1 MKKLIALILA
11 LMLLFSLTACGE
23 KDNESRKLFDYK
35 DLGKYIDIAKY
46 EGIEI
51 SKSDE
56 KIVDAVSAAN
66 KSNLDSLSL
75 GEEVEVA
82 SGTVEKGDNAHIK
95 YVGKIDGVAFEGGS
109 TGDEGADL
117 VIGSNS
123 YIDGFESGLIGAAIG
138 SKKVLNLKFP
148 KDYHQKDY
156 AGKDVEFTVYI
167 EYVKRTRYPELTDD
181 IAKQLGYDILMEYNA
196 EVLKNCIKTELVER
210 IAKDSKVIKQPEK
223 ELDYYVENDVEY
235 YKSYAQSMGYTFED
249 YLKNYSMDEKAFRE
263 QIRANYED
271 TMVYYLVVYYIARE
285 ENLTATK
292 DEMTKEYEK
301 LAKEYSMEVSAIKE
315 QMPEEQMEFTII
327 YEKVQNF
334 IYDNAKIK

>member
-1 MKKLIALILA
+1 
-11 LMLLFSLTACGE
+11 
-23 KDNESRKLFDYK
+23 
-35 DLGKYIDIAKY
+35 
-46 EGIEI
+46 
-51 SKSDE
+51 
-56 KIVDAVSAAN
+56 
-66 KSNLDSLSL
+66 
-75 GEEVEVA
+75 
-82 SGTVEKGDNAHIK
+82 
-95 YVGKIDGVAFEGGS
+95 
-109 TGDEGADL
+109 
-117 VIGSNS
+117 
-123 YIDGFESGLIGAAIG
+123 
-138 SKKVLNLKFP
+138 
-148 KDYHQKDY
+148 
-156 AGKDVEFTVYI
+156 
-167 EYVKRTRYPELTDD
+167 
-181 IAKQLGYDILMEYNA
+181 
-196 EVLKNCIKTELVER
+196 
-210 IAKDSKVIKQPEK
+210 KVIKQPEK

-301 LAKEYSMEVSAIKE
+301 LAKEYSMEVSAVKE

>member
-1 MKKLIALILA
+1 MKRIIALSLA
-11 LMLLFSLTACGE
+11 LLLLISVCACG
-23 KDNESRKLFDYK
+23 KKESTKLFDYK
-35 DLGKYIDIAKY
+35 DLGKYIDIADYK
-46 EGIEI
+46 GIEI

-56 KIVDAVSAAN
+56 KIVDAVAAAN
-66 KSNLDSLSL
+66 KNNLDSLSL

-123 YIDGFESGLIGAAIG
+123 YIEGFESGLIGAAIG

-156 AGKDVEFTVYI
+156 AGKDVEFTVDI
-167 EYVKRTRYPELTDD
+167 EYVKRTRYPDLTDD
-181 IAKQLGYDILMEYNA
+181 IAKQLGYDMLMEYNA
-196 EVLKNCIKTELVER
+196 DVLKNCIKTELIDR
-210 IAKDSKVIKQPEK
+210 IAKGSKVIKQPEK
-223 ELDYYVENDVEY
+223 ELDYYVQNDVDY
-235 YKSYAQSMGYTFED
+235 YKSYAESMGYTFED

-263 QIRANYED
+263 QIRTNYED

-285 ENLTATK
+285 EKLTASK

-301 LAKEYSMEVSAIKE
+301 LAKEYSTEVAEIKK

-334 IYDNAKIK
+334 VYDNAKIK

>member
-1 MKKLIALILA
+1 MKKIIAFLLCA
-11 LMLLFSLTACGE
+11 LLLLSVCGCG
-23 KDNESRKLFDYK
+23 KTDSTKLFDYK

-46 EGIEI
+46 KGIEI
-51 SKSDE
+51 SQSDE
-56 KIVDAVSAAN
+56 KITDAVDAAN
-66 KSNLDSLSL
+66 KNNLDSLEL

-82 SGTVEKGDNAHIK
+82 SGTVEKGDSAHIK

-123 YIDGFESGLIGAAIG
+123 YIDGFETGLIGAAIG
-138 SKKVLNLKFP
+138 STKVLNLKFP

-156 AGKDVEFTVYI
+156 AGKDVVFTVDI
-167 EYVKRTRYPELTDD
+167 EYVKRTRYPALTDE
-181 IAKQLGYDILMEYNA
+181 IAKQLGYDMLIEYNA
-196 EVLKNCIKTELVER
+196 DVLKNCIKTELVER
-210 IAKDSKVIKQPEK
+210 IASDSKVIKMPEK
-223 ELDYYVENDVEY
+223 ELDYYVENNIEY
-235 YKSYAQSMGYTFED
+235 YKSSAESMGYTFEN
-249 YLKNYSMDEKAFRE
+249 YLKNYGMDEKTFRE

-292 DEMTKEYEK
+292 DEIKKEYEK
-301 LAKEYSMEVSAIKE
+301 LAKEYSTEVAEIKK
-315 QMPEEQMEFTII
+315 QMPEEEMEFTII